1 MADDGYGVD
10 MFSELRTS
18 VPDTPAEL
26 WRSYVEELAGTTERV
41 GAETVREETALDRET
56 IDALVERDVSTLAA
70 GESMDLVENES
81 IAGASGDRA
90 PLSLQDACEIAALR
104 AEQPDAETILT
115 EACEHLLLGM
125 STAVL
130 DVETLA
136 TEVALDLEPKEIQQ
150 KLERRAPMSFE
161 EFVQLQF
168 AIANRTP

>member
-10 MFSELRTS
+10 MFSELRTT
-18 VPDTPAEL
+18 VPDTPVEL
-26 WRSYVEELAGTTERV
+26 WRSYVEDLAGTTERV
-41 GAETVREETALDRET
+41 GAETVREETSLDRET
-56 IDALVERDVSTLAA
+56 IDALLERAYSTLANGDSTSLA
-70 GESMDLVENES
+70 ENDS
-81 IAGASGDRA
+81 ALGASDGSA
-90 PLSLQDACEIAALR
+90 PLSLRDACELCALEP
-104 AEQPDAETILT
+104 EQPDAETILI

-161 EFVQLQF
+161 EFVQLQY
-168 AIANRTP
+168 AIANRSP